1 MSNFPLRRLL
11 LLIAAP
17 FLAALCVAAE
27 PPLRVV
33 ALHPVLTEFA
43 TAIGG
48 DAVLVEGL
56 VPGGVDPHTFEPT
69 PRQVAAARSANLVL
83 ATGLHLESYLERLA
97 DPDGNSRHVLRIGER
112 LPLLLTTDPDHPGC
126 SVACGGGEADPH
138 WWHSL
143 NNALFVA
150 DLLRAEFSRLRPDAA
165 TAFAARAQAL
175 QQNLFALQAW
185 AAREI
190 ASLPPAKR
198 HLVTTHDAFGYL
210 ARDFDFTV
218 HPIGGLSTENE
229 ADAKRLAELVAIIR
243 RHGIQAVFA
252 DAAGSDRLVRT
263 LSAETGVKIPPA
275 LQADGPGAPGSG
287 LETFDSMYRHN
298 LSTIVGALR

>member
-1 MSNFPLRRLL
+1 MSIRRLL
-11 LLIAAP
+11 LFTIP
-17 FLAALCVAAE
+17 SWLAALCATAAE

-43 TAIGG
+43 AAVGG
-48 DAVLVEGL
+48 DMVRVEGL

-69 PRQVAAARSANLVL
+69 PRQVAAARSADLVL
-83 ATGLHLESYLERLA
+83 ATGLHLENYPERLA
-97 DPDGNSRHVLRIGER
+97 DPDGDSSLVLRVGER
-112 LPLLLTTDPDHPGC
+112 LPLLRSADPDHPGC
-126 SVACGGGEADPH
+126 SVACGGGETDPH

-143 NNALFVA
+143 NNALFAA

-165 TAFAARAQAL
+165 SAFASRAQSL

-190 ASLPPAKR
+190 ATLPPAKR

-229 ADAKRLAELVAIIR
+229 ADAERLADLIAIIR
-243 RHGIQAVFA
+243 RHQIPAVFA
-252 DAAGSDRLVRT
+252 DASGSDRLVRT
-263 LSAETGVKIPPA
+263 LSGETGVKVPPA

-287 LETFDSMYRHN
+287 FETYAAMYRHN
-298 LSTIVGALR
+298 LATIVAALR